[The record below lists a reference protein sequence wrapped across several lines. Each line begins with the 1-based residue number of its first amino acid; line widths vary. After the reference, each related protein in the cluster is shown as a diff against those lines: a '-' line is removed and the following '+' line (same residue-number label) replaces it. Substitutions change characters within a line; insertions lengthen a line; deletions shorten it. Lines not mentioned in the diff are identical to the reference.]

1 MLINEVCQICSL
13 SKKAV
18 EYYIEQGLVTPAVQ
32 DNGYRDFTD
41 TEVARLKKISILRNL
56 GLSVPDIRAV
66 LGQKNIGTAHKVQNS
81 EEIFIQNAAFNKIL
95 EQKQMEITWV
105 QEKQALLVELARNQN
120 WEEVQEKLRNFQKR
134 QSVLERLRNA
144 FPGYYGDMICAH
156 FAPYLCEPVRTQE
169 QQDAYDTIVTFL
181 DNTQLVIPDDLQE
194 FYDMMKAEFSG
205 YDFEKMSAGVR
216 SAVSDIETYLEEN
229 REVIE
234 HYMEY
239 TRTEEY
245 RATPVYRMAETLKQF
260 GKESGYNDVFIPAMC
275 RLSQSYR
282 KYHESLQIA
291 DGKFLAKYPKWEMGD
306 KYDE

>member
-1 MLINEVCQICSL
+1 MLINEVCRICSL

-41 TEVARLKKISILRNL
+41 TEVARMKKISILRNL

-66 LGQKNIGTAHKVQNS
+66 LTGQENIGMAYKAQNS
-81 EEIFIQNAAFNKIL
+81 EKIFIQNAAFNKIL

-120 WEEVQEKLRNFQKR
+120 WEEVQEKLRNLQKR

-144 FPGYYGDMICAH
+144 FPGYYGDMICTH
-156 FAPYLCEPVRTQE
+156 FAPYLCEPVGTQE

-205 YDFEKMSAGVR
+205 YDFEKISASIR
-216 SAVSDIETYLEEN
+216 SAVSDMEQYLDEN
-229 REVIE
+229 REAIE

-245 RATPVYRMAETLKQF
+245 RGTPMYRMAEMLKQF

-282 KYHESLQIA
+282 KYHESLQSA
-291 DGKFLAKYPKWEMGD
+291 NGKLLERYPDWGKNEG
-306 KYDE
+306 

>member
-1 MLINEVCQICSL
+1 MLINEVCRICSL
-13 SKKAV
+13 TKKAV

-32 DNGYRDFTD
+32 DNGYRDFTYM
-41 TEVARLKKISILRNL
+41 EVARMKKISVLRNL

-66 LGQKNIGTAHKVQNS
+66 LTGQENISPAQNCGGIS
-81 EEIFIQNAAFNKIL
+81 AQNAIFNKIL
-95 EQKQMEITWV
+95 GQRQMEITWM
-105 QEKQALLVELARNQN
+105 QEKQALLAELARNQN
-120 WEEVQEKLRNFQKR
+120 WEEVQEKLRHLQKK

-144 FPGYYGDMICAH
+144 FPGYYGDLICTH

-205 YDFEKMSAGVR
+205 YDFEKMSTGVR
-216 SAVSDIETYLEEN
+216 SAVSDIETYLDEN

-245 RATPVYRMAETLKQF
+245 RATPVYRMAEMLKQF
-260 GKESGYNDVFIPAMC
+260 NKESGYNDFFIPAMC

-291 DGKFLAKYPKWEMGD
+291 DGKFLERYPNWGMRD